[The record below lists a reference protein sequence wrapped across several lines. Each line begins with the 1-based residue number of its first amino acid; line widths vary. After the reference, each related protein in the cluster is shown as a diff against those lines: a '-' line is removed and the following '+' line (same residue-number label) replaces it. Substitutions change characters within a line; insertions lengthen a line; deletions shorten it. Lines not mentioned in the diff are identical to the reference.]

1 MTPRPGTDSPEPQ
14 TPAAHSPA
22 TGAPAT
28 WSTVL
33 FDMDGTIVDSVEC
46 IGGALELM
54 AEDLG
59 LPAPDLSDVTT
70 FMGPPMHDT
79 VERITGFTDP
89 RQIDRASARYRAHHD
104 ELEYLVSVY
113 PGMVEL
119 IGELHEAGIAVGVA
133 TSKRAR
139 IARRWLTDYHL
150 GEDVDVI
157 AGASED
163 QAGADKAGIIASAL
177 DQLAELGADTSRT
190 VMVGDRR
197 HDIEGAASH
206 ALETIYVEWGYGT
219 EAEAASAAYRVK
231 SAAELAALLMG

>member
-1 MTPRPGTDSPEPQ
+1 MTPRPGTDSPTSQ
-14 TPAAHSPA
+14 TPETH
-22 TGAPAT
+22 APAT
-28 WSTVL
+28 WSAVL

-46 IGGALELM
+46 IGGALKLM

-59 LPAPDLSDVTT
+59 LPEPDLSDVTT

-119 IGELHEAGIAVGVA
+119 ITDLHEAGVAVGVA

-150 GEDVDVI
+150 GDDVDVI

-163 QAGADKAGIIASAL
+163 QAGADKAGIIGSAL
-177 DQLAELGADTSRT
+177 DELTELGADISRT

-197 HDIEGAASH
+197 HDIEGAAAH
-206 ALETIYVEWGYGT
+206 GIETICVEWGYGT
-219 EAEAASAAYRVK
+219 EAEAASAAYRVR
-231 SAAELAALLMG
+231 SSAELAALLMG